1 MSFAT
6 TLLAVCCM
14 LVTTLA
20 TKDKGRRMKDESRNA
35 NSSFSLQPSSLPT
48 APHFQTVDVFI
59 DTGEK
64 PLAAYQF
71 SLRSLSGNALLSGIA
86 GADHPAFAK
95 PPYYDPKA
103 LIDERIVIAALSTDE
118 SLPSGRTR
126 VARLTVQV
134 SGGEDPRYELTLQAA
149 AGPDGNPV
157 PAKVTV
163 EAKER

>member
-6 TLLAVCCM
+6 TILAVCC
-14 LVTTLA
+14 LLTTTLNPTSGRSEEASPPA
-20 TKDKGRRMKDESRNA
+20 TNVVA
-35 NSSFSLQPSSLPT
+35 P
-48 APHFQTVDVFI
+48 PHFQTVDIYI

-86 GADHPAFAK
+86 GADHPAFSK

-103 LIDERIVIAALSTDE
+103 LIDERVVIAALSTDE

-163 EAKER
+163 EATER